1 MTGISTRRV
10 KFFLKHFPVCWS
22 MNVSLFIYF
31 LGRASLR
38 QNGVDQEET
47 SIWKLEQV
55 GQKFRDGT
63 ESLSR
68 AQGITGG

>member
-1 MTGISTRRV
+1 M
-10 KFFLKHFPVCWS
+10 
-22 MNVSLFIYF
+22 SLFIYF
-31 LGRASLR
+31 LSRASLR
-38 QNGVDQEET
+38 QNGADQEET

-55 GQKFRDGT
+55 GQKFGDGT